1 MINDHNLKS
10 THDDSIHTSTYIS
23 NFGVYSRYKY
33 ILDETAISRDPNFA
47 KFGKD
52 GIGGGNSNLIYRA
65 FFFYPEHYSLSML
78 QPCIRRNFGVVLLV
92 MRLYEYNYS
101 YYIILNFEYI
111 RVSCNFK
118 TVQITIICTR
128 R

>member
-10 THDDSIHTSTYIS
+10 THDDTIHTSTYIS

-52 GIGGGNSNLIYRA
+52 GIGGGNSNSIYRA
-65 FFFYPEHYSLSML
+65 FFLPRALFIVHVTTMHSAQFRCSFTSNE
-78 QPCIRRNFGVVLLV
+78 
-92 MRLYEYNYS
+92 
-101 YYIILNFEYI
+101 
-111 RVSCNFK
+111 
-118 TVQITIICTR
+118 TI
-128 R
+128 

>member
-47 KFGKD
+47 
-52 GIGGGNSNLIYRA
+52 NL
-65 FFFYPEHYSLSML
+65 ES
-78 QPCIRRNFGVVLLV
+78 
-92 MRLYEYNYS
+92 E
-101 YYIILNFEYI
+101 E
-111 RVSCNFK
+111 K
-118 TVQITIICTR
+118 TVI
-128 R
+128 

>member
-1 MINDHNLKS
+1 M
-10 THDDSIHTSTYIS
+10 TTVYIQVHRYQIS
-23 NFGVYSRYKY
+23 VGVVYSRYKY

-92 MRLYEYNYS
+92 MRLYA

-111 RVSCNFK
+111 NCNFK

-128 R
+128 C

>member
-47 KFGKD
+47 
-52 GIGGGNSNLIYRA
+52 NL
-65 FFFYPEHYSLSML
+65 ES
-78 QPCIRRNFGVVLLV
+78 
-92 MRLYEYNYS
+92 E
-101 YYIILNFEYI
+101 E
-111 RVSCNFK
+111 K
-118 TVQITIICTR
+118 TVIDI
-128 R
+128 

>member
-1 MINDHNLKS
+1 MITTYNLHM
-10 THDDSIHTSTYIS
+10 TTVYIQVNRYQIS
-23 NFGVYSRYKY
+23 VGVVYSRHKH

-52 GIGGGNSNLIYRA
+52 GIRGENSYLIYRT
-65 FFFYPEHYSLSML
+65 FFCPEHYSLSMF

-92 MRLYEYNYS
+92 MRLCA

-111 RVSCNFK
+111 NCNFK

-128 R
+128 C

>member
-1 MINDHNLKS
+1 M
-10 THDDSIHTSTYIS
+10 TTVYIQVHRYQIS
-23 NFGVYSRYKY
+23 VGVVYSRYKY

-65 FFFYPEHYSLSML
+65 FFFFYPEHYSLSML

-111 RVSCNFK
+111 HVSCNFK